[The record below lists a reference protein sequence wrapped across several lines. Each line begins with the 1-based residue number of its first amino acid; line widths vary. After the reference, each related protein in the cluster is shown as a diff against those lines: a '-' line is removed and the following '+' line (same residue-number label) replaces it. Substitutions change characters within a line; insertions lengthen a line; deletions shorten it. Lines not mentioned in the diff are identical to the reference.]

1 MLMDVFMVRVKC
13 ENKPQTLQEKHI
25 IILLLMYTVF
35 KCFTIFFAARVNIKR
50 IAKVDISF

>member
-1 MLMDVFMVRVKC
+1 MDVFMVRVKC